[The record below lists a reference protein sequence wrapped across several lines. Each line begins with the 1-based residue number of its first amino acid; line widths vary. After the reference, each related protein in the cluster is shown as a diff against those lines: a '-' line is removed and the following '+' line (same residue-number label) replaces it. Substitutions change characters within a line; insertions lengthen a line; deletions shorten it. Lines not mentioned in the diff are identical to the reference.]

1 MTPQTYI
8 IIGRSG
14 AGKGTQADLLQ
25 EYIKQQDSNAGIL
38 YVESGEEFREF
49 LKRDTHASKLAQN
62 INIEG
67 KLQPAFLAIW
77 VWAKSLIENLDDKKL
92 LIIDGTP
99 RKINEAHVLDE
110 AFSFYGRKDTN
121 VIFIN
126 VSDKWASDRLK
137 ERKRSDDT
145 DEGIEK
151 RLNWFDEET
160 MPAVEFYRNNS
171 QYNFFEING
180 EQTVEEVHN
189 EIVKNLES
197 KNG

>member
-38 YVESGEEFREF
+38 YVESGDEFREF